1 MDYFYCGDHEASRP
15 LDKAVTAEE
24 ERFVSSI
31 TTAIISF
38 VEHVIMLS
46 WFLEVE
52 PWIKT
57 GYLFTSEY
65 ANPF

>member
-1 MDYFYCGDHEASRP
+1 METSHEASRP
-15 LDKAVTAEE
+15 LDMAATAEE
-24 ERFVSSI
+24 ERIVSPI

-38 VEHVIMLS
+38 VEHVMLS

-57 GYLFTSEY
+57 GYLFTIR
-65 ANPF
+65 

>member
-15 LDKAVTAEE
+15 LDKAAAAEE
-24 ERFVSSI
+24 ERFVSST
-31 TTAIISF
+31 TTAIVSF
-38 VEHVIMLS
+38 VEHVMLS

-65 ANPF
+65 ANLF